1 MRPYHKEQL
10 SSLIQKELG
19 EIITREIEPVEG
31 SLTTISEVE
40 ISRDFKRAIIW
51 VSVIPGE
58 SSGEVLEML
67 KKARG
72 VLQHQLGEK
81 IRTRII
87 PSIEFAIDRSGEHA
101 ARIEKISLDE
111 SDSS

>member
-1 MRPYHKEQL
+1 MYRKEKL

-19 EIITREIEPVEG
+19 EIIVREIELPPG
-31 SLTTISEVE
+31 SLVTISSVEV
-40 ISRDFKRAIIW
+40 SKDFKKATVW

-58 SSGEVLEML
+58 ASEAVLEIL

-72 VLQHQLGEK
+72 YLQHQLGEE

-87 PSIEFAIDRSGEHA
+87 PRIEFAIDRGPEHA
-101 ARIEKISLDE
+101 ARIEKLSLEDKNQ
-111 SDSS
+111 